1 MNYRVVEKNNRKY
14 IDCFAAASPIQNDRG
29 ALELIALCGEN
40 RTDLLMIN
48 AEALAS
54 DFFDLKTGV
63 AGQILQKLVN
73 YHIKTAFVIIDEMRI
88 KGRFK
93 EMINESS
100 RGNNFRAFVSH
111 AAAEKWILSQS

>member
-1 MNYRVVEKNNRKY
+1 MNYRVIEKNNRKY
-14 IDCFAAASPIQNDRG
+14 IDCFAAAPPIQNDQE
-29 ALELIALCGEN
+29 ALELIALCIEN
-40 RTDLLMIN
+40 HTARLMIN
-48 AEALAS
+48 AEVLAN

-100 RGNNFRAFVSH
+100 RGNNFRVFANRDE
-111 AAAEKWILSQS
+111 AEKWILSQS